1 MPEHGAEDER
11 GNSENR
17 NRPASLW
24 GVLRSAARLAV
35 MTLLNLLGGGSR
47 AERRPA
53 APKVLAE
60 EENKPASA
68 QAAAGHERRDVNVKG
83 LLAFGAVLCVVI
95 ALTALGMDR
104 LFRHYAS
111 SQPAGLAAREAA
123 APELPPEPRLEI
135 DMHADLDQLRAHED
149 QVLHSYGWVDR
160 RNGTVRI
167 PIGRAMELILRQGLP
182 VWQSAPAARKGND
195 E

>member
-1 MPEHGAEDER
+1 MAEHNTR
-11 GNSENR
+11 NQQGNSENR
-17 NRPASLW
+17 NQPTSLW
-24 GVLRSAARLAV
+24 SMLRSGAGLAV
-35 MTLLNLLGGGSR
+35 MTLLHLLGGGSR

-53 APKVLAE
+53 AARVLPE
-60 EENKPASA
+60 EENKPAPV

-83 LLAFGAVLCVVI
+83 LLAFGAVLCTVI

-111 SQPAGLAAREAA
+111 SQPPGLAPREAPA
-123 APELPPEPRLEI
+123 LELPPEPRLEI
-135 DMHADLDQLRAHED
+135 DMHADLNQLRAHED

-160 RNGTVRI
+160 KNGTVRI
-167 PIGRAMELILRQGLP
+167 PIDRAMELILRQGLP
-182 VWQSAPAARKGND
+182 FWQSAPAARKGNY